1 MDKHRSIHCESLS
14 QPPSAVSM
22 CRGSAVEVAVSLEV
36 SLEAA
41 TVEAAET
48 ATGPLGS
55 GSSSWALPAGSASN
69 LVDEDGSWNP
79 SCFLYRDTL
88 ILFHCYVCSPECP
101 PKICAKG
108 NRVECLEIKTREK
121 KKHCIQM
128 KQSMINSEMLLG
140 FGCWVASRVQKK
152 T

>member
-41 TVEAAET
+41 TVEATET

-55 GSSSWALPAGSASN
+55 GSSSWPLCGSASN
-69 LVDEDGSWNP
+69 LVNEDGGWNP
-79 SCFLYRDTL
+79 SCFIQRYIDTVPL
-88 ILFHCYVCSPECP
+88 LYVCSSECP

-108 NRVECLEIKTREK
+108 NRVDCLEIKTREK